1 MRSFIHEFTKLLY
14 PTLIFIGVLGL
25 MILLFFGVPYAIVT
39 IFSLPQ
45 PMFPLLALFIISMTL
60 SISTL
65 IDKWS
70 QGWCAAVVSYIL
82 SSIGVYMIILLVVG
96 TIVGVVYLLTSYP
109 IYTIIGAILL
119 YLIIIGITAYKESK
133 KENR

>member
-70 QGWCAAVVSYIL
+70 QGWCVAVVSYIL